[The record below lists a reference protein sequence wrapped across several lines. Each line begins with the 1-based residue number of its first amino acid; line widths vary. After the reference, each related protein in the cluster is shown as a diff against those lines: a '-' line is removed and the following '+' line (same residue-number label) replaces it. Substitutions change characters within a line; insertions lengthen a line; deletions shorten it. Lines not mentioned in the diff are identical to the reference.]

1 MTGTPMEW
9 IRFVLTA
16 VFMIVG
22 LCSFICAV
30 LGVFNFGY
38 IMNRLHAA
46 GIGDTMGLMSVLVA
60 LMISAGFGMDL
71 FKLIAVA
78 AFMWC
83 TSPVSTHFMGQIE
96 YFTNPDLSSY
106 LKLRRRRGD
115 TEET

>member
-60 LMISAGFGMDL
+60 LM
-71 FKLIAVA
+71 KLIAVA

-96 YFTNPDLSSY
+96 YFTNPELSSY
-106 LKLRRRRGD
+106 LKLRRRRED

>member
-46 GIGDTMGLMSVLVA
+46 GIGDTMGLM
-60 LMISAGFGMDL
+60 ISAGFGMDL

-96 YFTNPDLSSY
+96 YFTNPELSSY
-106 LKLRRRRGD
+106 LKLRRRRED